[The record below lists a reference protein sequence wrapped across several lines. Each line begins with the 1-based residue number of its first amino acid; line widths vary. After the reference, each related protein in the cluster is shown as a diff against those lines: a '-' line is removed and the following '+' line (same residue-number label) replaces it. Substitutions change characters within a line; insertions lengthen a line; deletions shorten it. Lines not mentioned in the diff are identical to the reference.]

1 MRCSR
6 CATNNPSTNNFCAKC
21 GNALVR
27 RCARCA
33 AENPP
38 TADFCGKCGARLGIG
53 DGASAGDAGEPND
66 ASGLAPGVQSRAV
79 SAKASASKPAYPD
92 IRVRGERAAGASARL
107 PSRSEIASRTID
119 LPAPVS
125 PERMLSPALKGIS
138 ALSMTAIFLIRS
150 VSNICTTYFL
160 KYLSPNRIS
169 LISHSKL

>member
-1 MRCSR
+1 MMRCSR

-92 IRVRGERAAGASARL
+92 IRVRGERAAGASARAGETVRAPANRSSETAEADGDAGSPRTGTRADVL
-107 PSRSEIASRTID
+107 NPAAPSVR
-119 LPAPVS
+119 VS
-125 PERMLSPALKGIS
+125 PEGRVRV
-138 ALSMTAIFLIRS
+138 TAEG
-150 VSNICTTYFL
+150 
-160 KYLSPNRIS
+160 
-169 LISHSKL
+169 